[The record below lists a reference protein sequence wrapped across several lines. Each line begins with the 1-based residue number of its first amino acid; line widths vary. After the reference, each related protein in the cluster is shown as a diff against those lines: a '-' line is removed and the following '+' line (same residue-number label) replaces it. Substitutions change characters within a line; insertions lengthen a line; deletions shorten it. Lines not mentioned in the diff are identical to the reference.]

1 MVTNDCIFC
10 KIVKGDIPNQTV
22 LEDENFLAFND
33 INPTRK
39 IHVLIIP
46 KEHYD
51 SFDVIP
57 PKIMAGMTEFIQ
69 KVASKLKV
77 KESGYRLI
85 TNIGNHGGQEVPH
98 LHFHLL
104 AGEYAGRLVGE
115 QRDKQ
120 EV

>member
-1 MVTNDCIFC
+1 MCIFC
-10 KIVKGDIPNQTV
+10 KIVKGEIPNQTI

-51 SFDVIP
+51 SFDIMP

-69 KVASKLKV
+69 KVASKLDV
-77 KESGYRLI
+77 RQSGYRLI
-85 TNIGNHGGQEVPH
+85 TNVGDDGGQEVHH
-98 LHFHLL
+98 LHFHLIG
-104 AGEYAGRLVGE
+104 GEPVGKLV
-115 QRDKQ
+115 R
-120 EV
+120 

>member
-1 MVTNDCIFC
+1 MCIFC
-10 KIVKGDIPNQTV
+10 KIVKGEIPNQTI

-51 SFDVIP
+51 SFDVTP
-57 PKIMAGMTEFIQ
+57 PKIMSDMTEFIQ
-69 KVASKLKV
+69 KVAGVLGV

-85 TNIGNHGGQEVPH
+85 TNIGNDGGQEVHH
-98 LHFHLL
+98 LHFHLIG
-104 AGEYAGRLVGE
+104 GEPVGRLV
-115 QRDKQ
+115 R
-120 EV
+120 

>member
-1 MVTNDCIFC
+1 MCIFC
-10 KIVKGDIPNQTV
+10 KIVKGEIPNQTI
-22 LEDENFLAFND
+22 LEDENLLAFND

-57 PKIMAGMTEFIQ
+57 PKIMSGMTEFIQ
-69 KVASKLKV
+69 KVAGVLGV

-85 TNIGNHGGQEVPH
+85 TNIGDHGGQEVHH
-98 LHFHLL
+98 LHFHLIG
-104 AGEYAGRLVGE
+104 GEPVGRLV
-115 QRDKQ
+115 R
-120 EV
+120 

>member
-1 MVTNDCIFC
+1 MCIFC
-10 KIVKGDIPNQTV
+10 KIVKGEIPNQTI

-39 IHVLIIP
+39 VHVLIIP

-57 PKIMAGMTEFIQ
+57 PKIMSGMTEFIQ
-69 KVASKLKV
+69 KVAGVLGV

-85 TNIGNHGGQEVPH
+85 TNIGDHGGQEVHH
-98 LHFHLL
+98 LHFHLIG
-104 AGEYAGRLVGE
+104 GEPVGRLV
-115 QRDKQ
+115 R
-120 EV
+120 

>member
-1 MVTNDCIFC
+1 MCIFC
-10 KIVKGDIPNQTV
+10 KIVKGEIPNQTI

-46 KEHYD
+46 KEHHV
-51 SFDVIP
+51 SFDVTP
-57 PKIMAGMTEFIQ
+57 PQVMLEMTEFIQ
-69 KVASKLKV
+69 KVSAVLDV

-85 TNIGNHGGQEVPH
+85 TNIGNDGGQEVHH
-98 LHFHLL
+98 LHFHLIG
-104 AGEYAGRLVGE
+104 GEPVGRLV
-115 QRDKQ
+115 RKQ